1 MSNVLTQFI
10 DREELTVPVKLGIS
24 LLKVVHDP
32 YMGNDKRYM
41 KVYIKRNDGTEAD
54 VTGLCAALLGKKL
67 SKDRNAYN
75 SLIMHGS
82 NEDMGWR
89 LTDNIRRTIGANGDN
104 GNWIDTDYRYLGR
117 RFEA

>member
-41 KVYIKRNDGTEAD
+41 NVYIKRNDGTEAD

-67 SKDRNAYN
+67 SKDKNAYN
-75 SLIMHGS
+75 SLIIHGS
-82 NEDMGWR
+82 NEDMGYR
-89 LTDNIRRTIGANGDN
+89 LIDSIIRAIRQNGDD
-104 GNWIDTDYRYLGR
+104 GSWIEPDYRYLGR